1 MNESARGRVALATV
15 ALVVVVIAASSRHR
29 VSLPLERSAVGRYL
43 GDVGAIAFGV
53 AGLLAVVLLVTMTAL
68 IARRKR
74 RNPDGELVE
83 DRPYSGWARLGAW
96 LIVLAM
102 FVLPAS
108 LVIAARH
115 RGGAGQSPLAPAAPA
130 PTISGH
136 PDVSAVPNATPI
148 AAVALVAVALVVAAA
163 ALWVWRRRRNPSA
176 GAAEPDG
183 TSTTTPDAAAAAATM
198 SGVAA
203 LHDFRDPRQAILAS
217 YAAMRAA
224 LLRAGVPARA
234 ADTPTEFLLRLTT
247 SGAVALSARQLTAL
261 FHEARFS
268 EHPMTS
274 THRRQ
279 ADAALHQIASSLV
292 DDADDSEASS
302 S

>member
-15 ALVVVVIAASSRHR
+15 ALVVVVVASSSRHR

-43 GDVGAIAFGV
+43 GDVGAIVFG
-53 AGLLAVVLLVTMTAL
+53 ATGLLAVALLVTMTAL

-74 RNPDGELVE
+74 RNPEGELVE
-83 DRPYSGWARLGAW
+83 DRPHGRWVRLGAW

-115 RGGAGQSPLAPAAPA
+115 RSASQSPLAPLAPP
-130 PTISGH
+130 PTISGR
-136 PDVSAVPNATPI
+136 PEVSAVPNATPI
-148 AAVALVAVALVVAAA
+148 AVAALVAAVLVAAA
-163 ALWVWRRRRNPSA
+163 LALWAWRRSRNA
-176 GAAEPDG
+176 GAEAAEPSG
-183 TSTTTPDAAAAAATM
+183 SSTTTPDDAATAATM
-198 SGVAA
+198 SAVTA

-234 ADTPTEFLLRLTT
+234 ADTPTEFLLRVTT
-247 SGAVALSARQLTAL
+247 SGAAPSARQLTAL

-279 ADAALHQIASSLV
+279 AEAALHQIASSLV
-292 DDADDSEASS
+292 NDADDNDASLP
-302 S
+302 